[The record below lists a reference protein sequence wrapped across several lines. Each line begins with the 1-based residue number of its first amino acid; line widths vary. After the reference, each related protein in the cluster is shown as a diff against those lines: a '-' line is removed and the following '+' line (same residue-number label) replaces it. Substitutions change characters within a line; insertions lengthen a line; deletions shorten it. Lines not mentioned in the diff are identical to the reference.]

1 MLPLTLFND
10 RFIRLVDDRAMVLNT
25 MPKLASLIRT
35 SVAVCVAAAVTVLP
49 HSVSAQQNVT
59 GVIRDAEIEQLLRDY
74 ANPVFKASGIN
85 ASATKIILVGSRDF
99 NAFVASGRK
108 VFMNV
113 GVIMDSATPNQVIG
127 VMAHEAGHIAGG
139 HLFRLRQELERAQI
153 LAIVGSLIGGGAAI
167 AGARSPQVGSS
178 GNATVGAILAG
189 PEIARR
195 SLLAYQRSEE
205 SAADKAGLRYLTQT
219 GQSGKGMIETFE
231 RFTNETLFRRVG
243 SDPYLQSHPSAPERV
258 ASLKDDAQKSP
269 HFDKQDSPALKT
281 RHELARGK
289 LWGFLSRPDE
299 LARRYAPTDTSLPAR
314 YARAIAAYRFGN
326 PASAQAQIDDLI
338 RAQPNNPYFW
348 ELKGQALLEG
358 GKAREA
364 VGPLRRAVSLAPN
377 QPLLR
382 GMLGHALVSTGDVK
396 DADAA
401 IRELTTASE
410 RDPDAPENFSFLARA
425 YSAKGN
431 DAMAALS
438 AAQGF
443 ILQGQQEEAKRL
455 ARRAKTGLK
464 EKSPAWLK
472 ADDIVNQLPQS

>member
-1 MLPLTLFND
+1 
-10 RFIRLVDDRAMVLNT
+10 MVLNNMT
-25 MPKLASLIRT
+25 G
-35 SVAVCVAAAVTVLP
+35 AAAFLRFCIAACIAVMPVCA
-49 HSVSAQQNVT
+49 SAQQGNT

-113 GVIMDSATPNQVIG
+113 GVIMESATPNQVIG

-153 LAIVGSLIGGGAAI
+153 IAIVGSLIGGGAAI
-167 AGARSPQVGSS
+167 AGTRSPQVGSS
-178 GNATVGAILAG
+178 GGGTIGAILIG

-205 SAADKAGLRYLTQT
+205 AAADKAGLRYLIET

-231 RFTNETLFRRVG
+231 RFSSESLFRRVG
-243 SDPYLQSHPSAPERV
+243 TDPYLQSHPSAPERIS
-258 ASLKDDAQKSP
+258 ALRDEATKSP
-269 HFDKQDSPALKT
+269 HFDKADSPALKA

-314 YARAIAAYRFGN
+314 YARAIASYRFGN

-364 VGPLRRAVSLAPN
+364 LAPLRRAISLAPN

-382 GMLGHALVSTGDVK
+382 GLLGHALVSTGDIK
-396 DADAA
+396 DANAA
-401 IRELTTASE
+401 IKELTTASE
-410 RDPDAPENFSFLARA
+410 RDPDAPENFRYLARA
-425 YSAKGN
+425 YATKGD

-443 ILQGQQEEAKRL
+443 IAEGQQLEAKRL